1 MPPLFQP
8 SPPPCANGGTTTVL
22 TPAFEEGQRVFAVR
36 CPACGRAGTYT
47 LDYSALASG
56 EPDHGAASVARF
68 NLGTFCPDASSR
80 SFGHWGGPH
89 GGRQVS
95 APRCGM
101 FTDRRGCH

>member
-1 MPPLFQP
+1 MPLLFQP
-8 SPPPCANGGTTTVL
+8 SPPPCAKCGTTTVL

-68 NLGTFCPDASSR
+68 NLGNFLPCCEFDVLRALGRTSWRQTSIGASLR
-80 SFGHWGGPH
+80 N
-89 GGRQVS
+89 
-95 APRCGM
+95 
-101 FTDRRGCH
+101 